1 MNTLRQRSTHGTRA
15 LKWGDQKETAMH
27 NRASAFDE
35 EQQDSANDAPYLSAR
50 EIEILGLVAEGRTD
64 NEIAIQLCIP
74 AKTVARALRQGIL
87 SGKRPPKA
95 HL

>member
-1 MNTLRQRSTHGTRA
+1 
-15 LKWGDQKETAMH
+15 MH

-74 AKTVARALRQGIL
+74 AKTVSWYVKEIRARLEARSRAQAVARALRQGIL